1 MEECRDKGVCKVL
14 TTRYLFLKDDILV
27 IRIGNS
33 WGNGSMVFR
42 YQGEFIL
49 DMQANPL
56 CHKFKAEMRCIYILL

>member
-1 MEECRDKGVCKVL
+1 MKECRDKGVCKVQ
-14 TTRYLFLKDDILV
+14 TTRYLFLKYDILV

-33 WGNGSMVFR
+33 WGKGSMVFR

-56 CHKFKAEMRCIYILL
+56 YNKFKNKMRYIYIPS